1 MYSLIDSNSPV
12 SLLASSPLNAG
23 KRDFPHTMS
32 HLDARRWNARY
43 KRESQTWLTHKPKQL
58 LVDFLHLLPSDG
70 YVLDA
75 ASGVATNGLELAR
88 RGLKTIALD
97 ISSVGLALAKQRFQM
112 EDLNLNAAVID
123 LKHLQLP
130 KDKFDVILNFNFLE
144 RKTFPLYR
152 KALKP
157 GGWLLFETF
166 VRNGEV
172 GPHPEY
178 YLNSGELLGAFE
190 DFDIVHTK
198 QLKIPRKS
206 RDTFRRIDQ
215 LVARKPM

>member
-1 MYSLIDSNSPV
+1 MHSLIDSNSPL
-12 SLLASSPLNAG
+12 SLLASSPLNVS
-23 KRDFPHTMS
+23 KRDFPDSMS
-32 HLDARRWNARY
+32 HLDAHRWNARY
-43 KRESQTWLTHKPKQL
+43 KREGQTWLTHKPKQL
-58 LVDFLHLLPSDG
+58 LVDYLHVLPTDG
-70 YVLDA
+70 FALDA

-88 RGLKTIALD
+88 RGLKIIALD
-97 ISSVGLALAKQRFQM
+97 ISSVGLALARQRFQM
-112 EDLNLNAAVID
+112 EGLNLNAAVID

-130 KDKFDVILNFNFLE
+130 RDKFDVILNFNFLE

-178 YLNSGELLGAFE
+178 YLNSGELYEAFA
-190 DFDIVHTK
+190 DFDIVHSK
-198 QLKIPRKS
+198 QIKIPRKS
-206 RDTFRRIDQ
+206 RKTFRKIDQ
-215 LVARKPM
+215 LVVRKPM